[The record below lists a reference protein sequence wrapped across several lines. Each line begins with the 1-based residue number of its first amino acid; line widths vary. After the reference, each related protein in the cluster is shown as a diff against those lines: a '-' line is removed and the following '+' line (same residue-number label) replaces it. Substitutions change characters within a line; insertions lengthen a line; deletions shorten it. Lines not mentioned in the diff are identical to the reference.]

1 MTRNKLIYFGI
12 GVFAFLLIAAGA
24 IWYRLPAKP
33 ELSSAYISQLDSP
46 IRGLSAQEVD
56 DLMNGRGAGYAR
68 SAELN
73 GYPGPRH
80 VLDMRQELGLSPEA
94 AAQLEAIF
102 AGMNAE
108 AQRLGHEILQ
118 REAALSQAFAAGR
131 LSEADMQAQVEAL
144 AQLYGQL
151 RANHLQA
158 HFQTKPLLSVEQ
170 ITTYNDLR
178 GYTGLT
184 KQAGHQHMQH

>member
-1 MTRNKLIYFGI
+1 MARKQLIYLII
-12 GVFAFLLIAAGA
+12 GMAVLLLTAGA
-24 IWYRLPAKP
+24 IWYWLPSKP
-33 ELSSAYISQLDSP
+33 VLSSAYVSQLDSP
-46 IRGLSAQEVD
+46 IRGLSSQEVD

-80 VLDMRQELGLSPEA
+80 VLDMRQELGLSPEVVE
-94 AAQLEAIF
+94 QLEAIF
-102 AGMNAE
+102 AGMEAK

-118 REAALSQAFAAGR
+118 REAALSQAFAENR
-131 LSEADMQAQVEAL
+131 LSETDMQAQVEAL

-158 HFQTKPLLSVEQ
+158 HFQTKPLLSTEQ
-170 ITTYNDLR
+170 IAKYNDLR
-178 GYTGLT
+178 GYTG
-184 KQAGHQHMQH
+184 QANQVDHQHMQH